1 MPKWVTNFE
10 AFAAECY
17 EAHDASKK
25 HFFVL
30 EKNFYI
36 LKYHEKLFLFYEEI
50 PH

>member
-25 HFFVL
+25 HFFVTR
-30 EKNFYI
+30 K
-36 LKYHEKLFLFYEEI
+36 KLLHFEISRKIIPFYEEI